1 MSKSGTKFEP
11 LFYFQSSLCICPREQ
26 VRSQSSHRWL
36 QRLQRGLIVLRLKW
50 QRNEVILPSLGT
62 VMVRDGQGW
71 QRVGGA
77 DFLVTLRISFRI
89 QNCLKF
95 VPSIVLFPSCFSSVH
110 LIAIILKS
118 DLRMQIIAQT
128 AGHKKAVRLS
138 VNWIELKAVCFQMKH
153 YNFL

>member
-1 MSKSGTKFEP
+1 
-11 LFYFQSSLCICPREQ
+11 
-26 VRSQSSHRWL
+26 
-36 QRLQRGLIVLRLKW
+36 
-50 QRNEVILPSLGT
+50 
-62 VMVRDGQGW
+62 MVRDGQGW